1 MKYDQE
7 TINNI
12 REYSAFILANRADC
26 ASPDSLESPGAQMLA
41 SVRNDVLERLDYIA
55 ADDWEREMEEAAH
68 EIADSAPSVYTFTT
82 WQQFV
87 DLGAWQADISELGSG
102 EDDMTRL
109 AMIAL
114 YEITRTLVY
123 AIAQEITE
131 SLIDPD
137 ETDN

>member
-1 MKYDQE
+1 MIYNQAVIE
-7 TINNI
+7 EI
-12 REYSAFILANRADC
+12 REYNAFQLAARVG
-26 ASPDSLESPGAQMLA
+26 ASPDSLESPGAQMLV
-41 SVRNDVLERLDYIA
+41 SVRDAVLERLEYID
-55 ADDWEREMEEAAH
+55 ADDWETEMEEAGH
-68 EIADSAPSVYTFTT
+68 EIADGAPSVYTFTT

-114 YEITRTLVY
+114 YEIARTLVY